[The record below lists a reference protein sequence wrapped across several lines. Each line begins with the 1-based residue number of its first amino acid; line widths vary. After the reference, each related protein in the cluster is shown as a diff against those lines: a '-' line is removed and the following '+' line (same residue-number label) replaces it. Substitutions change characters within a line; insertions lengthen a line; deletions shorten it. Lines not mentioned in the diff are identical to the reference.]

1 MTNEITSTSAIRC
14 SLSRLSVW
22 RKLAI
27 TSDVASKII
36 SMEINPERLSGM
48 SENLIP
54 EMVPMGV
61 DSEPSMN
68 EMERETRIILEE
80 ALISALEKT
89 TNLRSFTWRQEFSP
103 LLADRLWRLLHKM
116 GIQELYVID
125 NRNSEAF
132 PPPKDQFDSVL
143 DTPAV

>member
-1 MTNEITSTSAIRC
+1 
-14 SLSRLSVW
+14 
-22 RKLAI
+22 
-27 TSDVASKII
+27 
-36 SMEINPERLSGM
+36 MEINPERLSGM
-48 SENLIP
+48 SESLIP

-68 EMERETRIILEE
+68 EMERESRIILEE

-89 TNLRSFTWRQEFSP
+89 TNLQSFTWRQEYSP
-103 LLADRLWRLLHKM
+103 LLADGLWRLLHRI

-125 NRNSEAF
+125 RRNSEAF
-132 PPPKDQFDSVL
+132 PPPKDQFDLVL